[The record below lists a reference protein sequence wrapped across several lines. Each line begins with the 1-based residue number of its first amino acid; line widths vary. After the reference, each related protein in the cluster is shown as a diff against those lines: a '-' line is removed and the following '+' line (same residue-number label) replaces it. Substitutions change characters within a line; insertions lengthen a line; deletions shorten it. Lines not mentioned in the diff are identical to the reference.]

1 MTSGNIDEIIKSI
14 EKMGEDIEKR
24 HKAKREADDDPGPF
38 KNDQDRKEQIR
49 RWRYVEQYRNWF

>member
-1 MTSGNIDEIIKSI
+1 MSDIDELIKSI
-14 EKMGEDIEKR
+14 EQIGKNINKRHRAKSEADGEDR
-24 HKAKREADDDPGPF
+24 GPF